1 MGRHKQ
7 PVDLVLLKGKANLTK
22 QEIAERKAAE
32 VFARTNKIAPP
43 DSLPERLH
51 HRFYWYVS
59 ELAEF
64 NLMSNLDCDSLGR
77 YVKIQDE
84 FDTVSE
90 ILENLD
96 MKDEFDEYKKYVLL
110 MEKFAKELRMI
121 GGELGFTMAAR
132 AKLSAPK
139 KDKTVVATE
148 SERRFGNRL

>member
-7 PVDLVLLKGKANLTK
+7 PIDLVVLNGRKNLSK
-22 QEIAERKAAE
+22 QEIADRKAAE
-32 VFARTNKIAPP
+32 VFARSNNIVPP
-43 DSLPERLH
+43 DTLPERLH

-77 YVKIQDE
+77 YVLINDE
-84 FDTVSE
+84 FGIVSTKL
-90 ILENLD
+90 LELD
-96 MKDEFDEYKKYVLL
+96 LVDDFEDYKKFVLL
-110 MEKFAKELRMI
+110 QEKFAKELRMI

-139 KDKTVVATE
+139 KDKTVTTTE
-148 SERRFGNRL
+148 SERRFASRL